1 VLWGSRRKFGTS
13 AVVPPGWQAQQ
24 NVGLCERCYHA
35 RRDREKSPPGG
46 TSYAAVGKI
55 TEKSRSE
62 TQVPDPKATVKSVWS
77 ARPRGLSVLV
87 ALVAIA
93 VGLAGVAA
101 ATPRAAERTEATRV
115 MSGTRGIVS
124 PVDPEGLSGRVL
136 CGYQGWFAAE
146 GDGAG
151 IGWRHWK
158 RGNPSENQ
166 LTIDL
171 LPDVSEIKPENR
183 FPLGVKDADGNA
195 VEVFSSYREAT
206 VRLHFQWMREY
217 GIDGVFVQRFAEP
230 LGNPR
235 EKAFHDTV
243 LQHCRN
249 AAKTEGRV
257 YAVMYDLSGM
267 EVGTVKNVL
276 DDWRELRDTGVGAD
290 RASLR
295 IGGRP
300 LVAIWGVGFA
310 KDRDYSLKECRDLV
324 TALRDEGCSLLLGV
338 PTGWRTG
345 NRDASPDPLLRE
357 IVASADAIS
366 PWTVGRY
373 RTLAEVGYH
382 AEATWEAD
390 LAWCEQRSVEYLP
403 VVFPGFSWKN
413 LKGGPLNQ
421 VPRLRGTFFQR
432 QINEAIRLG
441 SRSLYVAMFDECDEG
456 TAIFKCAEPPRGLK
470 DRFVG
475 LEGLPSDHY
484 LKITGAAQR
493 RLQVKEK
500 FRSK

>member
-1 VLWGSRRKFGTS
+1 MLSLKNTGS
-13 AVVPPGWQAQQ
+13 P
-24 NVGLCERCYHA
+24 
-35 RRDREKSPPGG
+35 
-46 TSYAAVGKI
+46 
-55 TEKSRSE
+55 
-62 TQVPDPKATVKSVWS
+62 VWCV
-77 ARPRGLSVLV
+77 RPRGLSALV
-87 ALVAIA
+87 GLVAIA
-93 VGLAGVAA
+93 IGLADVAA
-101 ATPRAAERTEATRV
+101 ATPRAAEWPESTRAA
-115 MSGTRGIVS
+115 SATRGITS

-158 RGNPSENQ
+158 RGKPSENQ

-171 LPDVSEIKPENR
+171 LPDVSEIEPENR
-183 FPLGVKDADGNA
+183 FPLGIKDADGNA
-195 VEVFSSYREAT
+195 VKVFSSYREAT
-206 VRLHFQWMREY
+206 VRLHFQWMRGY
-217 GIDGVFVQRFAEP
+217 GIDGVFVQRFAKT
-230 LGNPR
+230 LANAR
-235 EKAFHDTV
+235 EKRFHDTV

-249 AAKTEGRV
+249 AAKAEGRV
-257 YAVMYDLSGM
+257 YAVMYDLTGL
-267 EVGTVKNVL
+267 EAGTVKSVL
-276 DDWRELRDTGVGAD
+276 EDWRELRDMGVGAD
-290 RASLR
+290 EASLR

-310 KDRDYSLKECRDLV
+310 KDRAYSLNECRDLV
-324 TALRDEGCSLLLGV
+324 AALRDDGCSLLLGV

-382 AEATWEAD
+382 AETTWEAD
-390 LAWCEQRSVEYLP
+390 LAWCRQRGVEYLP
-403 VVFPGFSWKN
+403 VIFPGFSWKN

-432 QINEAIRLG
+432 QINEAIRVG
-441 SRSLYVAMFDECDEG
+441 SRSLYIAMFDECDEG
-456 TAIFKCAEPPRGLK
+456 TAIFKCADPPRGLK

-475 LEGLPSDHY
+475 LEGVPNDHY
-484 LKITGAAQR
+484 LKLTGAAGR
-493 RLQVKEK
+493 RLQTKEK

>member
-1 VLWGSRRKFGTS
+1 MPDLKAAAKS
-13 AVVPPGWQAQQ
+13 A
-24 NVGLCERCYHA
+24 
-35 RRDREKSPPGG
+35 
-46 TSYAAVGKI
+46 
-55 TEKSRSE
+55 
-62 TQVPDPKATVKSVWS
+62 WS
-77 ARPRGLSVLV
+77 IPPRGLSVLV
-87 ALVAIA
+87 GLVAIA
-93 VGLAGVAA
+93 AGLADVAA
-101 ATPRAAERTEATRV
+101 ATPRAAERTESTRV
-115 MSGTRGIVS
+115 TSGTRGIAL

-158 RGNPSENQ
+158 RGKPSENQ
-166 LTIDL
+166 LTIDM
-171 LPDVSEIKPENR
+171 LPDVSEIDPGDR
-183 FPLGVKDADGNA
+183 FPLGIKDADGNP
-195 VEVFSSYREAT
+195 VEVFSSYRGAT

-217 GIDGVFVQRFAEP
+217 GIDGVFVQRFAKT
-230 LGNPR
+230 LANPR

-249 AAKTEGRV
+249 AAKAEGRI
-257 YAVMYDLSGM
+257 YAVMYDLTGL
-267 EVGTVKNVL
+267 EAGTVKSVL
-276 DDWRELRDTGVGAD
+276 EDWRELRDTGVGAD
-290 RASLR
+290 ETSLR
-295 IGGRP
+295 VKGRP

-310 KDRDYSLKECRDLV
+310 KDRAYSLKECQDLV
-324 TALRDEGCSLLLGV
+324 AALRADGCAVLLGV

-357 IVASADAIS
+357 IAASADAIS

-373 RTLAEVGYH
+373 RTPDEVSDH
-382 AEATWEAD
+382 ANAAWAAD
-390 LAWCEQRSVEYLP
+390 LDWCRQRGVEYLP
-403 VVFPGFSWKN
+403 VIFPGFSWKN
-413 LKGGPLNQ
+413 LKGGSLNQ
-421 VPRLRGTFFQR
+421 IPRLRGTFFQR

-500 FRSK
+500 FQSK